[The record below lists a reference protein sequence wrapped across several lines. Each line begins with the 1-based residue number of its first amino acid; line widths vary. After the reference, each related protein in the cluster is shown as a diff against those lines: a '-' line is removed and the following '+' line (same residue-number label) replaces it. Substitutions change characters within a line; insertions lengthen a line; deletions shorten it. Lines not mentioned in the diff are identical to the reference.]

1 MGLGVSVGVGTGNGI
16 LSRTDCERMLQGLRS
31 MGLNMSRD
39 MIPVCMLSVRKDPG
53 LENIG

>member
-31 MGLNMSRD
+31 MGLNRSCD